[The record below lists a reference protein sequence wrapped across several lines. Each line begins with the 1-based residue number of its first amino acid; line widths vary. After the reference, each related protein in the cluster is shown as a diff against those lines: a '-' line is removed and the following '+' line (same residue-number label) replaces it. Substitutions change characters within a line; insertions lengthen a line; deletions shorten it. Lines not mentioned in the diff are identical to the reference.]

1 MNKPKTVQLQVSRQ
15 FINLVILLFCGLG
28 FGQNDSLSVQFVAYW
43 DLGDSYDYR
52 ITKIKKTFDNKE
64 TISSDSTTYFGTFT
78 VIDSTANEYLINWKY
93 KANFTDLPLEYSELL
108 NNNNIVLDFKY
119 KTNEFGE
126 FLELENWQE
135 VAETI
140 RSNFDSGKAVKMN
153 YTNDASSVLIQ
164 SIYDDF
170 LTKEAIEELALE
182 ELQLIHFPFGSEIDP
197 NEPLVYENEFSNFL
211 GDEPLNG
218 TTEIKFSDVD
228 YENYFCVFTMESKIN
243 SDDAKQMLI
252 NFLYRLFPQEQSA
265 DLNLEEIESML
276 KEWKYDIS
284 DNNFFS
290 YFYYP
295 GVPFVIEANRTV
307 DISAG
312 KIQRKVI
319 ETKRIELIFD
329 DK

>member
-1 MNKPKTVQLQVSRQ
+1 MNKSKTVQLQVSRQ

-140 RSNFDSGKAVKMN
+140 RSN
-153 YTNDASSVLIQ
+153 
-164 SIYDDF
+164 
-170 LTKEAIEELALE
+170 
-182 ELQLIHFPFGSEIDP
+182 
-197 NEPLVYENEFSNFL
+197 
-211 GDEPLNG
+211 
-218 TTEIKFSDVD
+218 
-228 YENYFCVFTMESKIN
+228 
-243 SDDAKQMLI
+243 
-252 NFLYRLFPQEQSA
+252 
-265 DLNLEEIESML
+265 
-276 KEWKYDIS
+276 
-284 DNNFFS
+284 
-290 YFYYP
+290 
-295 GVPFVIEANRTV
+295 
-307 DISAG
+307 
-312 KIQRKVI
+312 
-319 ETKRIELIFD
+319 
-329 DK
+329 